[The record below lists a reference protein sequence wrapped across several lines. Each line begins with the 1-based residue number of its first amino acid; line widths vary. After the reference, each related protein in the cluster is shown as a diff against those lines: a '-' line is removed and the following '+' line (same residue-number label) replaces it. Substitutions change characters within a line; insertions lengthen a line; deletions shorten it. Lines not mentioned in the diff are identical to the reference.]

1 MPEVRA
7 FPKHHI
13 PPTDCA
19 YGTDIYF
26 FTIRPSCYRAYG
38 STHPDSPNCEV
49 PGFEDK
55 KMDLVRHVSFVDC
68 PGHDILMATMLNGA
82 AVMDGALLLIAGNE
96 SCPQPQTSEHLA
108 AVEIMRLKH
117 IIILQNKI
125 DLVQEN
131 AAANQYDAIVKFVQ
145 GTIADG
151 APVIPISAQLKYNI
165 DVVCEY
171 VLRFPNPTTLFTALF
186 EYTTAVTFTGV
197 LAAVTNTAQTRCF
210 ISQLVTVCP
219 YIAIYRTPNSRL
231 ATDLSLFMFNRRYII
246 KKIPVPVRDFVSPCH
261 MIVIRSFDVNKP
273 GAEVD
278 DIQGGVAGG
287 SILQGVLRVGQ
298 QIEVRPGIVS
308 KDAEG
313 KIKCTPISSRIVSLF
328 AEQNQLKFAVP
339 GGLIGV
345 GTTVDP
351 TLTRADRLV
360 GQVLGEGTYCI
371 SQIRLPVCPHETD
384 TFFYSSQSASS
395 RRCSRNSRLTSFCC
409 AGTYFPFTT
418 FRRLIAHTRLT
429 FIFTISGCLVS
440 GHRAAKSKAR
450 SRSSPKPRF

>member
-1 MPEVRA
+1 VVKAISGVQTVRFKNELERNITIKLGYA
-7 FPKHHI
+7 NAKI
-13 PPTDCA
+13 YKCA
-19 YGTDIYF
+19 DETCP
-26 FTIRPSCYRAYG
+26 RPSCYRAYG

-165 DVVCEY
+165 DVVCE
-171 VLRFPNPTTLFTALF
+171 
-186 EYTTAVTFTGV
+186 
-197 LAAVTNTAQTRCF
+197 
-210 ISQLVTVCP
+210 
-219 YIAIYRTPNSRL
+219 
-231 ATDLSLFMFNRRYII
+231 YII

-409 AGTYFPFTT
+409 AG
-418 FRRLIAHTRLT
+418 
-429 FIFTISGCLVS
+429 CLVS